1 MKGSIIVTFDEL
13 TDSLGGSYFDTY
25 VWTKIPPV
33 QSRLR
38 DKHYTDI
45 TNLYST
51 YLDENDRFSFAFGF
65 GTTGAG
71 TKQFTFN
78 LTRRSYTTDD
88 TDGNMGIVDEL
99 ITGFTTTTTSNLI
112 SVPFSGPFTATTRP
126 DSYDFEYRVN
136 FSVVSVGPTPTP
148 TPTPTV
154 TPTPTPSPTPWHKK
168 QNIIVFPH
176 RVAPEKRL
184 DLFQP

>member
-1 MKGSIIVTFDEL
+1 MRGSIIVTFDEL
-13 TDSLGGSYFDTY
+13 VDSVGGSYFDTY

-65 GTTGAG
+65 GTTGTG
-71 TKQFTFN
+71 TTKEFTFN

-126 DSYDFEYRVN
+126 DSYDFEYRLN
-136 FSVVSVGPTPTP
+136 FSVVSVGPNPTPTP
-148 TPTPTV
+148 SPTPTITPTPTV
-154 TPTPTPSPTPWHKK
+154 TPTPTPTPS
-168 QNIIVFPH
+168 ILVL
-176 RVAPEKRL
+176 RVM
-184 DLFQP
+184 